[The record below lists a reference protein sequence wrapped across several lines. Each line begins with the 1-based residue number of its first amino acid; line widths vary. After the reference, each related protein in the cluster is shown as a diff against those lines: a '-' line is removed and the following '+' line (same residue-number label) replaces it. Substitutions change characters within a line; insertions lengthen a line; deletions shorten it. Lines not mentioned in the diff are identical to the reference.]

1 MKKIL
6 FALFLLTG
14 LGAVAQESN
23 EPAPA
28 AKGVSYG
35 QAAAAGAT
43 VVSIDKLESSMPGG
57 QSYTGVVEGKVKEV
71 CQTMGC
77 WMKLE
82 RADGTQVMVKMKDH
96 AFFLPKNIVGH
107 TVQVAGTAEVKEE
120 TEAKRRHYAEDAG
133 KSKAE
138 IAKIKG
144 SVKEIQ
150 LQAAGVV
157 VVD

>member
-6 FALFLLTG
+6 FALFLVTG
-14 LGAVAQESN
+14 LAAGAQESN

-35 QAAAAGAT
+35 QAAATDAA
-43 VVSIDKLESSMPGG
+43 VVSIDKLETTMTNG
-57 QSYTGVVEGKVKEV
+57 QAYTGVVQGKVKEV

-77 WMKLE
+77 WFKLE
-82 RADGTQVMVKMKDH
+82 RADGTTVMVKMKDH

-120 TEAKRRHYAEDAG
+120 TEAKRKHYAEDAG
-133 KSKAE
+133 KSKAD

-144 SVKEIQ
+144 SSKETQ
-150 LQAAGVV
+150 VTATGVV
-157 VVD
+157 VID

>member
-6 FALFLLTG
+6 FALFLLSG
-14 LGAVAQESN
+14 LAGAAQESN
-23 EPAPA
+23 EPAAA

-35 QAAAAGAT
+35 QPGAT
-43 VVSIDKLESSMPGG
+43 DAPAVSIDKLDASMPDG
-57 QSYTGVVEGKVKEV
+57 QAYTGVIQGKVKEV

-82 RADGTQVMVKMKDH
+82 RADGSTTMVKMKDH

-107 TVQVAGTAEVKEE
+107 TVQVSGTAEVKEE
-120 TEAKRRHYAEDAG
+120 TEAKRKHYAEDAG
-133 KSKAE
+133 KSKTE

-144 SVKEIQ
+144 AAKEIQ
-150 LQAAGVV
+150 IQATGVTV
-157 VVD
+157 MD